1 MNKWSSIQK
10 NKSNTMITL
19 EQKNKSQAYGPNQT
33 YYELAQPVTDGLDH
47 ILSILSEPMWPRT
60 ISTKTT
66 MGRQIIIYSKQEA
79 LAWYKA
85 ANYLDCRIN
94 AYPYNEKIGWKRID
108 SVMIDLDLSNFTSKE
123 QLDII
128 LKRTR
133 NKIKDT
139 FGRDF
144 EPLILWSGN
153 GYHVYIPIESRYI
166 LEETTIFGRFD

>member
-1 MNKWSSIQK
+1 
-10 NKSNTMITL
+10 MITL

-85 ANYLDCRIN
+85 LTTWIAESMRIHIMRKS
-94 AYPYNEKIGWKRID
+94 AG
-108 SVMIDLDLSNFTSKE
+108 KE
-123 QLDII
+123 SI
-128 LKRTR
+128 L
-133 NKIKDT
+133 
-139 FGRDF
+139 
-144 EPLILWSGN
+144 
-153 GYHVYIPIESRYI
+153 
-166 LEETTIFGRFD
+166 